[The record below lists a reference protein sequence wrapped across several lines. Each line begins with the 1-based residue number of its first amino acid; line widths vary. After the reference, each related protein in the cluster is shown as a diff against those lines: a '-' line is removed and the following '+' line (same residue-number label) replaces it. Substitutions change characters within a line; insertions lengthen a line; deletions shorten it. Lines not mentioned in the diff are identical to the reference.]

1 MANFECV
8 NDQLIGEL
16 FNHDE
21 FDAIDF
27 FFFKTGNDNTT
38 SKHNHYEKKRCFATS
53 LVTHFLV
60 AKDTCNLLYL
70 YIVNVNGQVA

>member
-1 MANFECV
+1 VTSLIAMGLM
-8 NDQLIGEL
+8 QLI
-16 FNHDE
+16 
-21 FDAIDF
+21 

-38 SKHNHYEKKRCFATS
+38 SKHNRYEKKKSFATS